1 MKRAVVAVVVLAG
14 AFLGYRHYDKSYS
27 PVQHYK
33 KFAEQ
38 ILHRQYDAA
47 SELTD
52 GIAAKDLEKQGSQ
65 EKIGAG
71 PAMFQ
76 TLFPSRFAIESTE
89 TSADGLTIHGVQS
102 VLFNPP
108 GVESAVRPAMYAKLN
123 QVVSLRKTSSGW
135 KVTSFDNKFDSM
147 DSLSAR

>member
-1 MKRAVVAVVVLAG
+1 MKRAVVAVVVVAA
-14 AFLGYRHYDKSYS
+14 AFLAYRHYDKSYS

-89 TSADGLTIHGVQS
+89 SVIIGVDPHKRS
-102 VLFNPP
+102 HTA
-108 GVESAVRPAMYAKLN
+108 AVVAGQ
-123 QVVSLRKTSSGW
+123 QVVDQLRVAATRTGIQQLQRW
-135 KVTSFDNKFDSM
+135 ANEWPE
-147 DSLSAR
+147 RQ